1 MTTVIRWFSPFLVY
15 LMLSGCSSLPML
27 TMPKSEE
34 TKLFA
39 QGMDQYI
46 ESGDL
51 TTLKLLPQVY
61 PRGEWRD
68 RAEGIIDMAE
78 ETELFTKGMNQYIQ
92 SRDLKTLKQLPK
104 KYPQGEW
111 RDEAE
116 GIIEIAEQQRQQQ
129 SSLAKKSEE
138 LAHTLQEKEVLF
150 EDNKILEVTLERLKQ
165 VLIDMELRAE

>member
-1 MTTVIRWFSPFLVY
+1 MTTVIRWFSPLLVY

-27 TMPKSEE
+27 TMPTSEE

-46 ESGDL
+46 ESRDL
-51 TTLKLLPQVY
+51 TTLKLLPQKY

-68 RAEGIIDMAE
+68 RAEGIIDIAE
-78 ETELFTKGMNQYIQ
+78 ETELFAKGVDQYIK

-111 RDEAE
+111 RDRAA
-116 GIIEIAEQQRQQQ
+116 GITDIAEQQRQQQ
-129 SSLAKKSEE
+129 NSLAKKREE